1 MAIVYE
7 SLYNYINNDE
17 SAELDIHMVNAT
29 VNGIYGSDDT
39 IKKENKKD
47 TKTSKNKEKI
57 TKNDEFQPI
66 NTDKNYT
73 PYFDTDGYTSYV
85 GDCVNADTN
94 KFVIDFVS
102 YMKDIL
108 SILKNQGTDY
118 KKKMI
123 YEIADKY
130 NHCNDN
136 NTFTVGGITKKKDI
150 FNVKI
155 IYNDAELVLTI
166 PNKDDII
173 SNIRY
178 RKLENKHDA

>member
-1 MAIVYE
+1 
-7 SLYNYINNDE
+7 
-17 SAELDIHMVNAT
+17 
-29 VNGIYGSDDT
+29 
-39 IKKENKKD
+39 
-47 TKTSKNKEKI
+47 
-57 TKNDEFQPI
+57 
-66 NTDKNYT
+66 
-73 PYFDTDGYTSYV
+73 
-85 GDCVNADTN
+85 
-94 KFVIDFVS
+94 
-102 YMKDIL
+102 MKDIL

-130 NHCNDN
+130 NHCNGN
-136 NTFTVGGITKKKDI
+136 NTFTVKGITKKKDI